1 MTAPAAPLGQILQTY
16 GIRRI
21 DLAAAAGCDLKTLT
35 KLERGRTR
43 SVMVSTLVR
52 VAHALGVAP
61 VALVP
66 ELAARPPGR
75 GLVGEARARQRGARG
90 RPRPSPLRCGRPG
103 YECRRL
109 SPTGSGR

>member
-1 MTAPAAPLGQILQTY
+1 MTAPTAPLGQILQTY
-16 GIRRI
+16 GIRRVE
-21 DLAAAAGCDLKTLT
+21 LAAASGCDLKTLT

-43 SVMVSTLVR
+43 SVMISTLVR

-75 GLVGEARARQRGARG
+75 GLVDEAQARQRAARG
-90 RPRPSPLRCGRPG
+90 RTSPHH
-103 YECRRL
+103 
-109 SPTGSGR
+109 